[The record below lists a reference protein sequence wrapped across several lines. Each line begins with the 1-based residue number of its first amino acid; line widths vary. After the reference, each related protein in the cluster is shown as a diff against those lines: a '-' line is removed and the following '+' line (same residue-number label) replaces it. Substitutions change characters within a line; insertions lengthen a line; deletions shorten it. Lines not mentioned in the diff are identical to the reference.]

1 MPRQNPLRPRG
12 VVSRERHARPAY
24 VNILGQQTM
33 AYAAQASTQMVA
45 GFDKT
50 YDTHTLPG
58 AGRLYVS

>member
-1 MPRQNPLRPRG
+1 
-12 VVSRERHARPAY
+12 
-24 VNILGQQTM
+24 M

>member
-1 MPRQNPLRPRG
+1 M
-12 VVSRERHARPAY
+12 ERSAETDP
-24 VNILGQQTM
+24 
-33 AYAAQASTQMVA
+33 